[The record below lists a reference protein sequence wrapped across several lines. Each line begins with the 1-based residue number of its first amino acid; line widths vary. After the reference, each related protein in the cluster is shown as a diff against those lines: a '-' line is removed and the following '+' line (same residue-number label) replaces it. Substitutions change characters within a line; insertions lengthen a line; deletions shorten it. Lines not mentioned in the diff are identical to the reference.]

1 MNIYTYDHE
10 ILTMTNQ
17 LLNTINNI
25 IINRFNVHRQT
36 RDRIKVRLVYA
47 PKQRVLHDLLNRDQ
61 TLRLPVISVQ
71 IGGISRDLER
81 VTNKL
86 LGSYYS
92 LASSPLVS
100 IHDRTPLPVDI
111 TYKISIMTRYQE
123 DMDQILSHITPYVN
137 PYFVVSWRTPNRP
150 NHEIRSKVY
159 WDGNV
164 NVEYPVELTNT
175 TVARVVADLTFVLKG
190 WMFQAGPDNVT
201 NVNQIITNYA
211 TVSSID
217 SEFVLDTRNPEMTA
231 AVNLHTSFYPP
242 LTT

>member
-17 LLNTINNI
+17 LLNTINSI

-36 RDRIKVRLVYA
+36 RDSIKVRLVYA

-71 IGGISRDLER
+71 IGGISRDAER

-92 LASSPLVS
+92 LASTPLNS
-100 IHDRTPLPVDI
+100 IHDRTPLPVDV
-111 TYKISIMTRYQE
+111 TYRISVMTRYQE
-123 DMDQILSHITPYVN
+123 DMDQILSHITPYIN
-137 PYFVVSWRTPNRP
+137 PYFVVSWRTPKRP

-164 NVEYPVELTNT
+164 NVEYPVDLTST
-175 TVARVVADLTFVLKG
+175 AVARVVADLTFVFKG
-190 WMFQAGPDNVT
+190 WMFQAGPDNVPNIDHFKT
-201 NVNQIITNYA
+201 NFAI
-211 TVSSID
+211 VSAISP
-217 SEFVLDTRNPEMTA
+217 EFVLDTTNSQLTA
-231 AVNLHTSFYPP
+231 ATLLYTSVYPP
-242 LTT
+242 VTS

>member
-25 IINRFNVHRQT
+25 VINRFNVHRQT
-36 RDRIKVRLVYA
+36 RDRIKVRLLYA

-86 LGSYYS
+86 LGNYYS
-92 LASSPLVS
+92 LINHPLNSV
-100 IHDRTPLPVDI
+100 HDRAPLPVDV
-111 TYKISIMTRYQE
+111 TYKVSILTRYQE

-137 PYFVVSWRTPNRP
+137 PYFVVSWRTPKRL
-150 NHEIRSKVY
+150 NHEIRSKVH

-175 TVARVVADLTFVLKG
+175 TVARVVADLTFVFKG
-190 WMFQAGPDNVT
+190 WMFQSGPTDVS
-201 NVNQIITNYA
+201 NVNKFITNYT
-211 TVSSID
+211 TVSAID
-217 SEFVLDTRNPEMTA
+217 PEFVLDTT
-231 AVNLHTSFYPP
+231 VPP
-242 LTT
+242 LTASINSHILEYYPPAY

>member
-10 ILTMTNQ
+10 VLTMTNQ

-25 IINRFNVHRQT
+25 VINRFNVHRQT
-36 RDRIKVRLVYA
+36 RDSIKVRLVYA

-71 IGGISRDLER
+71 IGGISRDAER

-92 LASSPLVS
+92 LPGFHTPV

-111 TYKISIMTRYQE
+111 TYKISILTRYQE

-137 PYFVVSWRTPNRP
+137 PYFVVSWRTPKRQ
-150 NHEIRSKVY
+150 NHEIRSKVH
-159 WDGNV
+159 WDGNI

-175 TVARVVADLTFVLKG
+175 TVARVVADLTFVFKG
-190 WMFQAGPDNVT
+190 WLFQSGPTDGTDVSRIT
-201 NVNQIITNYA
+201 TNYA
-211 TVSSID
+211 IVSAID
-217 SEFVLDTRNPEMTA
+217 SEFVLDTTNPELTST
-231 AVNLHTSFYPP
+231 VNLITSFYPR
-242 LTT
+242 LTS